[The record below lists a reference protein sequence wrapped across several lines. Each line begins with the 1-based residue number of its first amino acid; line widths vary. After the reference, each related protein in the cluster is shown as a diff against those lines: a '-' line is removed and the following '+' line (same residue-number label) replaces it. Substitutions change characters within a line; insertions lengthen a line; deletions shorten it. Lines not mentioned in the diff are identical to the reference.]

1 MSFGFIFISAWKLE
15 DTHHSSQRSRGN
27 LNSKE
32 KRCFA
37 WHHHFNQLG
46 FNWMMKCD
54 GSSSGKKNREV
65 KWTFLLHYD
74 IGGVA
79 RLPPSLIGDL
89 SGNNGATAIKRNTVA
104 LTVVGPLIMT
114 TSVWVNWNSFFFIHY
129 TSSICMFHLIWQA
142 KAKSGFPIDKHPT
155 ILKMMPLWLD
165 LLLFHTIYDIIIQS
179 QTCHESIQPCMW
191 KRKKSRPTSFTL
203 IF

>member
-1 MSFGFIFISAWKLE
+1 MRW
-15 DTHHSSQRSRGN
+15 QQQ
-27 LNSKE
+27 
-32 KRCFA
+32 
-37 WHHHFNQLG
+37 WQ
-46 FNWMMKCD
+46 
-54 GSSSGKKNREV
+54 KNREV

-89 SGNNGATAIKRNTVA
+89 SGNNGATAIKRNAVA

-191 KRKKSRPTSFTL
+191 KRKKAGLLLLLWFFREPEFTAYLNRPLELLFHWRK
-203 IF
+203 

>member
-54 GSSSGKKNREV
+54 GSSSGKKIEKSNGLSCSI
-65 KWTFLLHYD
+65 TIY

-114 TSVWVNWNSFFFIHY
+114 TSVWVNWNSFFSFIIHHQY
-129 TSSICMFHLIWQA
+129 ACSTWFDRPRPSLAF
-142 KAKSGFPIDKHPT
+142 
-155 ILKMMPLWLD
+155 
-165 LLLFHTIYDIIIQS
+165 LLTNTQLSWRWCLYD
-179 QTCHESIQPCMW
+179 
-191 KRKKSRPTSFTL
+191 
-203 IF
+203 